1 MECRSGQTCIPQH
14 LATCCRMHVW
24 LRWSAIRA
32 YIIFGKSGIS
42 SLFVILSLRFCTDSW
57 GWFEVFFL
65 CNFPSSS
72 NAIHQISLEHTQEA
86 MVCLTLETLGCELGS
101 EELIS
106 DLENNKNIGS
116 VKLAGT
122 LYLYMKSIERAHAPK
137 DLWER
142 VKLPRNYGKALELID
157 KYLVIFQDP
166 CRLICF
172 QIKTVERFKQ
182 L

>member
-1 MECRSGQTCIPQH
+1 MSGQTCIPQH
-14 LATCCRMHVW
+14 LATCCGMHVW

-42 SLFVILSLRFCTDSW
+42 LLFVILSLRFCTDSW

-86 MVCLTLETLGCELGS
+86 IVCPTLETLGCELGS

-106 DLENNKNIGS
+106 NLENNKIIGS